1 MKCTGDTGVGIE
13 SFKDI
18 TVGVDS
24 SEEVS
29 EDGDGFDEVDE
40 DELREVLE
48 TRRLLDCEAATS
60 VHLPRTGADI
70 VGQFRKQAQ
79 CESIYL
85 VNLRKVFLTIGY
97 CLSSA

>member
-18 TVGVDS
+18 SVGVDS
-24 SEEVS
+24 SEDVL
-29 EDGDGFDEVDE
+29 EDGDGFDGVDE

-48 TRRLLDCEAATS
+48 TRRLLDSEAATS
-60 VHLPRTGADI
+60 VHLPTTGAEI

-79 CESIYL
+79 CESI
-85 VNLRKVFLTIGY
+85 G
-97 CLSSA
+97 